1 MTSHPNTPP
10 NAQPEPLILASG
22 SPRRAELL
30 KKAGVRFRVRPSGFV
45 EPDPAADQ
53 DVRHYVSQL
62 AWNKAWDVARQE
74 SSGWILA
81 ADTAGD
87 LDGLALNKPLDRAD
101 AERMLRLQEG
111 REIAIHT
118 GVCLMRAGGLSW
130 HGFVETSVIRM
141 RPLTDAERL
150 AYLDSG
156 QWEGKAGAY
165 GVQDD
170 DPIVATVSGT
180 WSNVVGLPLESVLE
194 SFSRLTGEIAR
205 GSRTFGQ
212 IH

>member
-1 MTSHPNTPP
+1 MHLPRDFESCV
-10 NAQPEPLILASG
+10 QPEPLILASG
-22 SPRRAELL
+22 SPRRSELL

-74 SSGWILA
+74 TSGWILA

-87 LDGLALNKPLDRAD
+87 LDGLALNKPIDRAD
-101 AERMLRLQEG
+101 AERMLRIQEG

-118 GVCLMRAGGLSW
+118 GVCLMRAGGLFW

-150 AYLDSG
+150 AYLESG

-170 DPIVATVSGT
+170 DPIVTTLSGT
-180 WSNVVGLPLESVLE
+180 WSNVVGLPLESVL
-194 SFSRLTGEIAR
+194 SLFGRISGEHTSAN
-205 GSRTFGQ
+205 GLSGQ
-212 IH
+212 SH

>member
-1 MTSHPNTPP
+1 MTVSRTDAGPI
-10 NAQPEPLILASG
+10 QPEPLILASG
-22 SPRRAELL
+22 SPRRSELL
-30 KKAGVRFRVRPSGFV
+30 KKAGVRFRVQPSGFD

-62 AWNKAWDVARQE
+62 AWNKAWDVARHE
-74 SSGWILA
+74 RSGWILA

-87 LDGLALNKPLDRAD
+87 LDGLALNKPIDRAD

-118 GVCLMRAGGLSW
+118 GVCLMRAGGRFW

-150 AYLDSG
+150 AYLESG
-156 QWEGKAGAY
+156 HWEGKAGAY

-170 DPIVATVSGT
+170 DPIVTTVSGT
-180 WSNVVGLPLESVLE
+180 WSNVVGLPLESVLQLFE
-194 SFSRLTGEIAR
+194 RCAGTIAPA
-205 GSRTFGQ
+205 
-212 IH
+212 